1 MRIIF
6 ALILAFAASSAQ
18 GQATPDDPAFRP
30 TDCNL
35 PGVSAGTAPRLQC
48 GAVRVPRRHGEPGRG
63 HFDLAVVVVR
73 SEQQPALPDP
83 VLYISGGPG
92 APLTIYADHQARY
105 PYAADRDLILV
116 DQRGMGRSEPALC
129 PRAEPALLRVT
140 LAMAVDPTGP
150 ARQGR
155 LAAYAACREEAIA
168 QGLSLEDFGTA
179 VTVEDLDQV
188 RRALGVARW
197 NVVGNS
203 YGTTV
208 AMTLMARHPETVRS
222 AVLDSVYPP
231 DPLPRFSDRVAAARQ
246 AFFESCPPRA
256 YYRPDCSGLGAQ
268 YAAAVARLARAPL
281 TVAIPPQ
288 LGWPGGIARLTPS
301 LFIHVVGNLL
311 YYPNTQAALRGIITG
326 VGAGNTT
333 GFASALA
340 AILTGAQT
348 GSLPA
353 AVAVECRDRPD
364 FQAPLPDSDAFLDLT
379 RLFGLCAAWSPPG
392 PAPIVPDGT
401 AIPTLVL
408 AGEFDPVASP
418 ALSRA
423 IAAQLGPRARWV
435 EFARMGHHVRAF
447 SACAGA
453 LVAGFIDR
461 PETVQDIACAQQL
474 PADRSEPQ

>member
-1 MRIIF
+1 MRIIL
-6 ALILAFAASSAQ
+6 ALVLAFAVPGARGQ
-18 GQATPDDPAFRP
+18 GAADGPTFRP
-30 TDCNL
+30 TGCDL
-35 PGVSAGTAPRLQC
+35 PGVSAGIAPRLQC
-48 GAVRVPRRHGEPGRG
+48 GTVRVPRRHGEPGRG
-63 HFDLAVVVVR
+63 NFDLAVVVVR
-73 SEQQPALPDP
+73 SERQPALPDP
-83 VLYISGGPG
+83 VLYINGGPG
-92 APLTIYADHQARY
+92 APLTIHADYQARY
-105 PYAADRDLILV
+105 PYAPDRDLILV
-116 DQRGMGRSEPALC
+116 DQRGIGRSEPALC
-129 PRAEPALLRVT
+129 PRAAPALLRVT

-155 LAAYAACREEAIA
+155 LAAYGACREEAIA

-179 VTVEDLDQV
+179 VTVEDLDHV

-246 AFFESCPPRA
+246 AFFDTCPPRV
-256 YYRPDCSGLGAQ
+256 YYHPDCSGMGAQ
-268 YAAAVARLARAPL
+268 YAATLTRLARAPL

-288 LGWPGGIARLTPS
+288 IGWPGDIAPLTPS

-311 YYPNTQAALRGIITG
+311 YYPNTQAALRGIITA
-326 VGAGNTT
+326 VGAGNTA
-333 GFASALA
+333 GFAAALA
-340 AILTGAQT
+340 AILAGAQS

-364 FQAPLPDSDAFLDLT
+364 LQAPLPDGTTFLDLT

-392 PAPIVPDGT
+392 PAPMVPDGT

-408 AGEFDPVASP
+408 AGQFDPNASP
-418 ALSRA
+418 AQSRA
-423 IAAQLGPRARWV
+423 IAAQLGARARWI
-435 EFARMGHHVRAF
+435 EFARMGHHVRPF
-447 SACAGA
+447 SACAIA
-453 LVAGFIDR
+453 LVAGFIER
-461 PETVQDIACAQQL
+461 PEAVQDTACAQQL
-474 PADRSEPQ
+474 PPDRNEPQ